1 MLRTIRRPFILRL
14 LGCWNWKCAL
24 LSAGARSTIYL
35 AAMARSSLRGG
46 LAVVAVEMIY
56 VSLTAGLYAGL
67 QQRALSFRSRMLG
80 NLTIVVAVPGLA
92 QFLDWLTHRAAHAAL
107 TGRAITALCVFSTIS
122 AVFHLHVM
130 RRGVFITGNSG
141 RSLFDDFRSIPRLI
155 AEFVLRPITMLSGIT
170 VRWTRTADSEAAL

>member
-1 MLRTIRRPFILRL
+1 MLRL

-24 LSAGARSTIYL
+24 LSAAARSTIYL
-35 AAMARSSLRGG
+35 AAMARSSLQGG

-56 VSLTAGLYAGL
+56 VSLTAGVYAGL
-67 QQRALSFRSRMLG
+67 QQRALGFRSRILG

-92 QFLDWLTHRAAHAAL
+92 QFLDWLTHRATHAAV
-107 TGRAITALCVFSTIS
+107 TGSAITAVCIFSAIS
-122 AVFHLHVM
+122 ALFHLHVM

-141 RSLFDDFRSIPRLI
+141 RSLFEDFRRMPGLI

-170 VRWTRTADSEAAL
+170 VRWTRTADSEVAL